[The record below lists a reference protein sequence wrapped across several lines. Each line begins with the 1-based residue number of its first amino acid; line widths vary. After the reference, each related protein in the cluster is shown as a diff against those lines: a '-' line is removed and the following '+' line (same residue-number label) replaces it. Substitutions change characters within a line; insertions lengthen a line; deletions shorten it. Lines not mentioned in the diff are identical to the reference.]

1 MKSIGAK
8 INYVLLLVFVIC
20 AAGIL
25 IVNSQI
31 NSMGSITNEISQ
43 KYIESVREV
52 DTISE
57 YIVNLKSQMLE
68 YLLAPEDKKSSKLG
82 EITKTQGAIVTS
94 FQKLKDSAATDRAK
108 DAVTKLEQ
116 SYGTYKDKYNSI
128 IKQIDSKTITDATAI
143 DNQLSKLYSSLEISV
158 HSVEV
163 QNTVNTV
170 RAQKSLES
178 STTTSR
184 MVFVAVGVLLVA
196 VFIISV
202 FFAKFCITRPAK
214 IATKELQNIIHDI
227 EDNNGNLTVRVTQK
241 SKDEIG
247 QLVAGIN
254 KFIEVLDGII
264 SEIQNDTADV
274 KKSVNVVYGQIGT
287 ADSNIMDVSATMQ
300 QLAAGMTEMSTTAEH
315 ISGQTDSISQS
326 MEDIAKEADN
336 GSAMAKD
343 IKVKAVKLKE
353 EGIESKENTSKM
365 ADEIREAVKAS
376 LEKSKDVEKINELTD
391 NILSISSQT
400 NLLAL
405 NASIEAARAGEAGKG
420 FAVVADEI
428 RTLADSS
435 RNTANDIQAISR
447 DVTNSVGELADNA
460 NKMIDFIINVVM
472 PDYDKLVNIG
482 EQYNEDAEDFDNILQ
497 RFTDNATQLKQTMVD
512 VATLIKGMSVTIS
525 ENSDGVTMV
534 SNNASGLTEGM
545 SQIKEEMLHTE
556 SAAGRLDETVGR
568 FTRI

>member
-43 KYIESVREV
+43 KYIESVKEV

-143 DNQLSKLYSSLEISV
+143 DNQLSKLYSALEISV

-202 FFAKFCITRPAK
+202 FFAKFCIARPAK

-264 SEIQNDTADV
+264 SEIQNDTEDV

-435 RNTANDIQAISR
+435 RNTANDIQAISH

-545 SQIKEEMLHTE
+545 SQIKEEMLQTE

>member
-25 IVNSQI
+25 VVNSQI
-31 NSMGSITNEISQ
+31 NSMGNITNEISQ
-43 KYIESVREV
+43 KYIESVKEV

-57 YIVNLKSQMLE
+57 YIVNLKSQMLD

-94 FQKLKDSAATDRAK
+94 FQKLKESATTDRAK

-116 SYGTYKDKYNSI
+116 SYGTYKDKYNSV
-128 IKQIDSKTITDATAI
+128 IKQIDSKTITDAASI
-143 DNQLSKLYSSLEISV
+143 DNQLSKLYSALEISV
-158 HSVEV
+158 QSVEV

-184 MVFVAVGVLLVA
+184 MVFVAVGVLLVV

-202 FFAKFCITRPAK
+202 IFAKFCITRPAK

-247 QLVAGIN
+247 QLVAGVN

-353 EGIESKENTSKM
+353 EGIESKENTSKL

-497 RFTDNATQLKQTMVD
+497 HFTDNATQLKQTMVD

-534 SNNASGLTEGM
+534 SNNAGGLTEGM
-545 SQIKEEMLHTE
+545 SQIKEEMLLTE
-556 SAAGRLDETVGR
+556 SATDRLDETVGR

>member
-25 IVNSQI
+25 VVNSQI
-31 NSMGSITNEISQ
+31 NSMGNITNEISQ
-43 KYIESVREV
+43 KYIESVKEV

-57 YIVNLKSQMLE
+57 YIVNLKSQMLD

-94 FQKLKDSAATDRAK
+94 FQKLKESATTDRAK

-116 SYGTYKDKYNSI
+116 SYGTYKDKYNSV
-128 IKQIDSKTITDATAI
+128 IKQIDSKTITDAASI
-143 DNQLSKLYSSLEISV
+143 DNQLSKLYSALEISV
-158 HSVEV
+158 QSVEV

-353 EGIESKENTSKM
+353 EGIESKENTSKL

-497 RFTDNATQLKQTMVD
+497 HFTDNATQLKQTMVD

-534 SNNASGLTEGM
+534 SNNAGGLTEGM

>member
-31 NSMGSITNEISQ
+31 NSMGSISNEISQ
-43 KYIESVREV
+43 KYIESVKEV

-170 RAQKSLES
+170 RAQKLLES

>member
-25 IVNSQI
+25 VVNSQI
-31 NSMGSITNEISQ
+31 NSMGNITNEISQ
-43 KYIESVREV
+43 KYIESVKEV

-57 YIVNLKSQMLE
+57 YIVNLKSQMLD

-94 FQKLKDSAATDRAK
+94 FQKLNESATTDRAK

-116 SYGTYKDKYNSI
+116 SYGTYKDKYNSV
-128 IKQIDSKTITDATAI
+128 IKQIDSKTITDAASI
-143 DNQLSKLYSSLEISV
+143 DNQLSKLYSALEISV
-158 HSVEV
+158 QSVEV

-184 MVFVAVGVLLVA
+184 MVFVAVGVLLVV

-202 FFAKFCITRPAK
+202 IFAKFCITRPAK

-247 QLVAGIN
+247 QLVAGVN

-353 EGIESKENTSKM
+353 EGIESKENTSKL

-497 RFTDNATQLKQTMVD
+497 HFTDNATQLKQTMVD

-534 SNNASGLTEGM
+534 SNNAGGLTEGM

-556 SAAGRLDETVGR
+556 SATDRLDETVGR

>member
-25 IVNSQI
+25 VVNSQI
-31 NSMGSITNEISQ
+31 NSMGNITNEISQ
-43 KYIESVREV
+43 KYIESVKEV

-57 YIVNLKSQMLE
+57 YIVNLKSQMLD

-94 FQKLKDSAATDRAK
+94 FQKLKESATTDRAK

-116 SYGTYKDKYNSI
+116 SYGTYKDKYNSV
-128 IKQIDSKTITDATAI
+128 IKQIDSKTITDAASI
-143 DNQLSKLYSSLEISV
+143 DNQLSKLYSALEISV
-158 HSVEV
+158 QSVEV

-184 MVFVAVGVLLVA
+184 MVFVAVGVLLVV

-202 FFAKFCITRPAK
+202 IFAKFCITRPAK

-247 QLVAGIN
+247 QLVAGVN

-353 EGIESKENTSKM
+353 EGIESKENTSKL

-447 DVTNSVGELADNA
+447 DVTASVEELADNA

-497 RFTDNATQLKQTMVD
+497 HFTDNATQLKQTMVD

-534 SNNASGLTEGM
+534 SNNAGGLTEGM

-556 SAAGRLDETVGR
+556 SATDRLDETVGR

>member
-25 IVNSQI
+25 VVNSQI
-31 NSMGSITNEISQ
+31 NSMGNITNEISQ
-43 KYIESVREV
+43 KYIESVKEV

-94 FQKLKDSAATDRAK
+94 FQKLKESAATDRAK

-128 IKQIDSKTITDATAI
+128 IKQIDSKTITDAASI
-143 DNQLSKLYSSLEISV
+143 DNQLSKLYSALEISV
-158 HSVEV
+158 QSVEV

-184 MVFVAVGVLLVA
+184 MVFVAVGVLLVV
-196 VFIISV
+196 VFILSV
-202 FFAKFCITRPAK
+202 IFVKFCITRPAK

-556 SAAGRLDETVGR
+556 SATDRLDETVGR
-568 FTRI
+568 FIRI

>member
-31 NSMGSITNEISQ
+31 NSMGSISNEISQ
-43 KYIESVREV
+43 KYIESVKEV

-128 IKQIDSKTITDATAI
+128 IKQIDSKTITDAAAI
-143 DNQLSKLYSSLEISV
+143 DNQLSKLYGALEISV

-202 FFAKFCITRPAK
+202 FFAKFCIARPAK

-264 SEIQNDTADV
+264 SEIQNDTEDV

-435 RNTANDIQAISR
+435 RNTANDIQAISH

-545 SQIKEEMLHTE
+545 SQIKEEMLQTE

>member
-1 MKSIGAK
+1 
-8 INYVLLLVFVIC
+8 
-20 AAGIL
+20 
-25 IVNSQI
+25 
-31 NSMGSITNEISQ
+31 
-43 KYIESVREV
+43 
-52 DTISE
+52 
-57 YIVNLKSQMLE
+57 
-68 YLLAPEDKKSSKLG
+68 
-82 EITKTQGAIVTS
+82 
-94 FQKLKDSAATDRAK
+94 
-108 DAVTKLEQ
+108 
-116 SYGTYKDKYNSI
+116 
-128 IKQIDSKTITDATAI
+128 
-143 DNQLSKLYSSLEISV
+143 
-158 HSVEV
+158 
-163 QNTVNTV
+163 
-170 RAQKSLES
+170 
-178 STTTSR
+178 
-184 MVFVAVGVLLVA
+184 
-196 VFIISV
+196 
-202 FFAKFCITRPAK
+202 
-214 IATKELQNIIHDI
+214 
-227 EDNNGNLTVRVTQK
+227 
-241 SKDEIG
+241 
-247 QLVAGIN
+247 
-254 KFIEVLDGII
+254 
-264 SEIQNDTADV
+264 
-274 KKSVNVVYGQIGT
+274 
-287 ADSNIMDVSATMQ
+287 MDVSATMQ

-315 ISGQTDSISQS
+315 ISGQTDSISES

-353 EGIESKENTSKM
+353 EGIESKDNTSRM
-365 ADEIREAVKAS
+365 ADEIREAVKLS

-482 EQYNEDAEDFDNILQ
+482 EQYNEDAEEFDNILQ

-534 SNNASGLTEGM
+534 SNNACGLTEGM

-556 SAAGRLDETVGR
+556 SAAGRLDGTVGR

>member
-8 INYVLLLVFVIC
+8 INYILLLVFVIC

-25 IVNSQI
+25 VVNSQI
-31 NSMGSITNEISQ
+31 NSMSNITNEISQ
-43 KYIESVREV
+43 KYIESVKEV

-57 YIVNLKSQMLE
+57 YIVNLKSQMLD

-128 IKQIDSKTITDATAI
+128 IKQIDSKTITDATTI
-143 DNQLSKLYSSLEISV
+143 DNQLSKLYSALEISV

-170 RAQKSLES
+170 RAQKSLGS

-196 VFIISV
+196 VFITSV

-315 ISGQTDSISQS
+315 ISDQTDSISQS

-435 RNTANDIQAISR
+435 RNTANDIQAISH

>member
-25 IVNSQI
+25 VVNSQI
-31 NSMGSITNEISQ
+31 NSMGNITNEISQ
-43 KYIESVREV
+43 KYIESVKEV

-94 FQKLKDSAATDRAK
+94 FQKLKESAATDRAK

-128 IKQIDSKTITDATAI
+128 IKQIDSKTITDATSI
-143 DNQLSKLYSSLEISV
+143 DNQLSKLYSALEISV

-184 MVFVAVGVLLVA
+184 MVFVAVGVLLVV

-202 FFAKFCITRPAK
+202 IFVKFCIIRPAK

-460 NKMIDFIINVVM
+460 NKMIDFIIKVVM

-497 RFTDNATQLKQTMVD
+497 HFTDNATQLKQTMVD

-556 SAAGRLDETVGR
+556 SATDRLDETVGR

>member
-25 IVNSQI
+25 VVNSQI
-31 NSMGSITNEISQ
+31 NSMGNITNEISQ
-43 KYIESVREV
+43 KYIESVKEV

-57 YIVNLKSQMLE
+57 YIVNLKSQMLD

-94 FQKLKDSAATDRAK
+94 FQKLKESATTDRAK

-116 SYGTYKDKYNSI
+116 SYGTYKDKYNSV
-128 IKQIDSKTITDATAI
+128 IKQIDSKTITDAASI
-143 DNQLSKLYSSLEISV
+143 DNQLSKLYSALEISV
-158 HSVEV
+158 QSVEV

-184 MVFVAVGVLLVA
+184 MVFVAVGVLLVV

-202 FFAKFCITRPAK
+202 IFAKFCITRPAK

-247 QLVAGIN
+247 QLVAGVN

-353 EGIESKENTSKM
+353 EGIESKENTSKL

-497 RFTDNATQLKQTMVD
+497 HFTQLKQTMVD

-534 SNNASGLTEGM
+534 SNNAGGLTEGM

-556 SAAGRLDETVGR
+556 SATDRLDETVGR

>member
-31 NSMGSITNEISQ
+31 NSMGSISNEISQ

-143 DNQLSKLYSSLEISV
+143 DNQLSKLYSALEISV

>member
-25 IVNSQI
+25 VVNSQI
-31 NSMGSITNEISQ
+31 NSMGNITNEISQ
-43 KYIESVREV
+43 KYIESVKEV

-94 FQKLKDSAATDRAK
+94 FQKLKESAATDRAK

-128 IKQIDSKTITDATAI
+128 IKQIDSKTITDAASI
-143 DNQLSKLYSSLEISV
+143 DNQLSKLYSALEISV
-158 HSVEV
+158 QSVEV

-178 STTTSR
+178 STTTSH
-184 MVFVAVGVLLVA
+184 MVFVAVGVLFVV

-202 FFAKFCITRPAK
+202 IFVKFCITRPAK

-497 RFTDNATQLKQTMVD
+497 HFTDNATQLKQTMVD

-556 SAAGRLDETVGR
+556 SATDRLDETVGR

>member
-43 KYIESVREV
+43 KYIESVKEV

-128 IKQIDSKTITDATAI
+128 IKQIDSKTITDAAAI
-143 DNQLSKLYSSLEISV
+143 DNQLSKLYGALEISV

-202 FFAKFCITRPAK
+202 FFAKFCIARPAK

-264 SEIQNDTADV
+264 SEIQNDTEDV

-435 RNTANDIQAISR
+435 RNTANDIQAISH

-545 SQIKEEMLHTE
+545 SQIKEEMLQTE

>member
-25 IVNSQI
+25 VVNSQI
-31 NSMGSITNEISQ
+31 NSMGNITNEISQ
-43 KYIESVREV
+43 KYIESVKEV

-57 YIVNLKSQMLE
+57 YIVNLKSQMLD

-94 FQKLKDSAATDRAK
+94 FQKLKESATTDRAK

-116 SYGTYKDKYNSI
+116 SYGTYKDKYNSV
-128 IKQIDSKTITDATAI
+128 IKQIDSKTITDAASI
-143 DNQLSKLYSSLEISV
+143 DNQLSKLYSALEISV
-158 HSVEV
+158 QSVEV

-184 MVFVAVGVLLVA
+184 MVFVAVGVLLVV

-202 FFAKFCITRPAK
+202 IFAKFCITRPAK

-247 QLVAGIN
+247 QLVAGVN

-353 EGIESKENTSKM
+353 EGIESKENTSKL

-391 NILSISSQT
+391 NILSI
-400 NLLAL
+400 
-405 NASIEAARAGEAGKG
+405 
-420 FAVVADEI
+420 
-428 RTLADSS
+428 SS

-497 RFTDNATQLKQTMVD
+497 HFTDNATQLKQTMVD

-534 SNNASGLTEGM
+534 SNNAGGLTEGM

-556 SAAGRLDETVGR
+556 SATDRLDETVGR

>member
-43 KYIESVREV
+43 KYIESVKEV
-52 DTISE
+52 DTIYE

-128 IKQIDSKTITDATAI
+128 IKQIDSKTITDAAAI
-143 DNQLSKLYSSLEISV
+143 DNQLSKLYGALEISV

-202 FFAKFCITRPAK
+202 FFAKFCIARPAK

-264 SEIQNDTADV
+264 SEIQNDTEDV

-435 RNTANDIQAISR
+435 RNTANDIQAISH

-545 SQIKEEMLHTE
+545 SQIKEEMLQTE

>member
-25 IVNSQI
+25 VVNSQI
-31 NSMGSITNEISQ
+31 NSMGNITNEISQ
-43 KYIESVREV
+43 KYIESVKEV

-57 YIVNLKSQMLE
+57 YIVNLKSQMLD

-94 FQKLKDSAATDRAK
+94 FQKLKESATTDRAK

-116 SYGTYKDKYNSI
+116 SYGTYKDKYNSV
-128 IKQIDSKTITDATAI
+128 IKQIDSKTITDAASI
-143 DNQLSKLYSSLEISV
+143 DNQLSKLYSALEISV
-158 HSVEV
+158 QSVEV

-184 MVFVAVGVLLVA
+184 MVFVAVGVLLVV

-202 FFAKFCITRPAK
+202 IFAKFCITRPAK

-247 QLVAGIN
+247 QLVAGVN

-353 EGIESKENTSKM
+353 EGIESKENTSKL

-497 RFTDNATQLKQTMVD
+497 HFTDNATQLKQTMVD

-534 SNNASGLTEGM
+534 SNNAGGLTEGM

-556 SAAGRLDETVGR
+556 SATDRLDETVGR

>member
-25 IVNSQI
+25 VVNSQI
-31 NSMGSITNEISQ
+31 NSMGNITNEISQ
-43 KYIESVREV
+43 KYIESVKEV

-57 YIVNLKSQMLE
+57 YIVNLKSQMLD

-94 FQKLKDSAATDRAK
+94 FQKLKESATTDRAK

-116 SYGTYKDKYNSI
+116 SYGTYKDKYNSV
-128 IKQIDSKTITDATAI
+128 IKQIDSKTITDAASI
-143 DNQLSKLYSSLEISV
+143 DNQLSKLYSALEISV
-158 HSVEV
+158 QSVEV

-184 MVFVAVGVLLVA
+184 MVFVAVGVLLVV

-202 FFAKFCITRPAK
+202 IFAKFCITRPAK

-247 QLVAGIN
+247 QLVAGVN

-353 EGIESKENTSKM
+353 EGIESKENTSKL

-497 RFTDNATQLKQTMVD
+497 HFTDNATQLKQTMVD

-534 SNNASGLTEGM
+534 SNNACGLTEGM

-556 SAAGRLDETVGR
+556 SATDRLDETVGR

>member
-8 INYVLLLVFVIC
+8 INYILLLVFVIC

-25 IVNSQI
+25 VVNSQI
-31 NSMGSITNEISQ
+31 NSMSNITNEISQ
-43 KYIESVREV
+43 KYIESVKEV

-57 YIVNLKSQMLE
+57 YIVNLKSQMLD

-94 FQKLKDSAATDRAK
+94 FQKLKESATTDRAK

-116 SYGTYKDKYNSI
+116 SYGTYKDKYNSV
-128 IKQIDSKTITDATAI
+128 IKQIDSKTITDAASI
-143 DNQLSKLYSSLEISV
+143 DNQLSKLYSALEISV
-158 HSVEV
+158 QSVEV

-184 MVFVAVGVLLVA
+184 MVFVAVGVLLVV

-202 FFAKFCITRPAK
+202 IFAKFCITRPAK

-247 QLVAGIN
+247 QLVAGVN

-353 EGIESKENTSKM
+353 EGIESKENTSKL

-497 RFTDNATQLKQTMVD
+497 HFTDNATQLKQTMVD

-534 SNNASGLTEGM
+534 SNNAGGLTEGM

-556 SAAGRLDETVGR
+556 SATDRLDETVGR

>member
-43 KYIESVREV
+43 KYIESVKEV

-116 SYGTYKDKYNSI
+116 SYGSYKDKYNSI

-143 DNQLSKLYSSLEISV
+143 DNQLSKLYSALEISV

-202 FFAKFCITRPAK
+202 FFAKFCIARPAK

-435 RNTANDIQAISR
+435 RNTANDIQAISH

-545 SQIKEEMLHTE
+545 SQIKEEMLQTE

>member
-25 IVNSQI
+25 VVNSQI
-31 NSMGSITNEISQ
+31 NSMGNITNEISQ
-43 KYIESVREV
+43 KYIESVKEV

-94 FQKLKDSAATDRAK
+94 FQKLKESAATDRAK

-128 IKQIDSKTITDATAI
+128 IKQIDSKTITDAASI
-143 DNQLSKLYSSLEISV
+143 DNQLSKLYSALEISV
-158 HSVEV
+158 QSVEV

-178 STTTSR
+178 STTTSH
-184 MVFVAVGVLLVA
+184 MVFVAVGVLFVV

-202 FFAKFCITRPAK
+202 IFVKFCITRPAK

-460 NKMIDFIINVVM
+460 NKMIDFIIKVVM

-497 RFTDNATQLKQTMVD
+497 HFTDNATQLKQTMVD

-556 SAAGRLDETVGR
+556 SATDRLDETVGR

>member
-25 IVNSQI
+25 VVNSQI
-31 NSMGSITNEISQ
+31 NSMGNITNEISQ
-43 KYIESVREV
+43 KYIESVKEV

-57 YIVNLKSQMLE
+57 YIVNLKSQMLD

-94 FQKLKDSAATDRAK
+94 FQKLKESATTDRAK

-116 SYGTYKDKYNSI
+116 SYGTYKDKYNSV
-128 IKQIDSKTITDATAI
+128 IKQIDSKTITDAASI
-143 DNQLSKLYSSLEISV
+143 DNQLSKLYSALEISV
-158 HSVEV
+158 QSVEV

-184 MVFVAVGVLLVA
+184 MVFVAVGVLLVV

-202 FFAKFCITRPAK
+202 IFAKFCITRPAK

-247 QLVAGIN
+247 QLVAGVN

>member
-25 IVNSQI
+25 VVNSQI
-31 NSMGSITNEISQ
+31 NSMGNITNEISQ
-43 KYIESVREV
+43 KYIESVKEV

-57 YIVNLKSQMLE
+57 YIVNLKSQMLD

-94 FQKLKDSAATDRAK
+94 FQKLKESATTDRAK

-116 SYGTYKDKYNSI
+116 SYGTYKDKYNSV
-128 IKQIDSKTITDATAI
+128 IKQIDSKTITDAASI
-143 DNQLSKLYSSLEISV
+143 DNQLSKLYSALEISV
-158 HSVEV
+158 QSVEV

-184 MVFVAVGVLLVA
+184 MVFVAVGVLLVV

-202 FFAKFCITRPAK
+202 IFAKFCITRPAK

-227 EDNNGNLTVRVTQK
+227 EDNNGNLTVHVTQK

-353 EGIESKENTSKM
+353 EGIESKENTSKL

-435 RNTANDIQAISR
+435 RNTANDIQAISH

-497 RFTDNATQLKQTMVD
+497 HFTDNATQLKQTMVD

-534 SNNASGLTEGM
+534 SNNAGGLTEGM

-556 SAAGRLDETVGR
+556 SATDRLDETVGR